1 MGERKMQIHSQSQ
14 LSYVT
19 YAASILFNT
28 YRRLLCVE
36 VPVNIWL
43 MLRYVFSLYHSPH
56 HHLTPGSHQY
66 LDERHLALGHPG

>member
-1 MGERKMQIHSQSQ
+1 MQIHSQSQ

-19 YAASILFNT
+19 YTASIIFNS
-28 YRRLLCVE
+28 YIRLLCVE

-43 MLRYVFSLYHSPH
+43 MLRYVFPSYYSPY
-56 HHLTPGSHQY
+56 HHLMPGSHQC